1 MATIQ
6 FKGKIKT
13 IYYTYQASRDYIQV
27 PTLGSRHCDMSAF
40 RIHPKYGYYANSD
53 LFPGI
58 LARLSKAIF
67 GGKYLYLDQIPEG
80 VTVDTNGFLAVV
92 TITIPG

>member
-6 FKGKIKT
+6 FKGKVKT
-13 IYYTYQASRDYIQV
+13 IYYTYQANRDYIQI
-27 PTLGSRHCDMSAF
+27 PALNSKHCEMNAF
-40 RIHPKYGYYANSD
+40 RVHPKYGSYANSQ

-58 LARLSKAIF
+58 LARLSKTIF

-80 VTVDTNGFLAVV
+80 VTVDTSGFLAVV
-92 TITIPG
+92 TITV